1 MGLRDEVTGV
11 NKREPLLRERGV
23 SSDTVSSEV
32 EELIGAARPQDAKS
46 LIEKAVA
53 REPARESYR
62 RLALRVCAEAGQWED
77 VRQHTE
83 WLMTYYTDSRALAAI
98 CEIYHFL
105 ARRDRAGLLSDRM
118 LGHAVVAANACGDS
132 GMVVDATKRLMK
144 DHPKSPHLPQ
154 ALLVTA
160 RHQLSEG
167 RHELARATLTYVA
180 EGFGENAASQHARR
194 MLANFA
200 ALMKVSGER

>member
-1 MGLRDEVTGV
+1 MGFRGEVTGV
-11 NKREPLLRERGV
+11 NERLPLRERGV

-46 LIEKAVA
+46 LIERACA
-53 REPARESYR
+53 REPERESYR
-62 RLALRVCAEAGQWED
+62 RLALRVCAEAGQWDD
-77 VRQHTE
+77 VRTHAE
-83 WLMTYYTDSRALAAI
+83 WLMTYYTDSRAHAAI

-105 ARRDRAGLLSDRM
+105 ARREQTGLLNDRM
-118 LGHAVVAANACGDS
+118 LGLAVTSANACGDS

-144 DHPKSPHLPQ
+144 DYPNSPQLPQ

-167 RHELARATLTYVA
+167 RHELARSTLTYVA
-180 EGFGENAASQHARR
+180 TGFGENAASQHARR
-194 MLANFA
+194 MLANFG
-200 ALMKVSGER
+200 ALCKVSGAR